1 MKKAIVVGSGIAGL
15 ASSIRLAHKG
25 YKVSVYE
32 KNDTYGGKLGYFKKD
47 GFRFDTGPSLFT
59 MPQYFEDLFFDVGYN
74 FSDFVTY
81 EKLPSSCKYFF
92 DDYTKFV
99 FYQDKEKLKKELNS
113 VFKSD
118 EKNVLDYLVKSEELY
133 ENSGALFIENSLHK
147 LKTFF
152 SFKAL
157 KSLPYLISVENS
169 KSLHAKNK
177 KYLNSEKLIQIFDRY
192 ATYNGSSPYKTP
204 GMMSMIPHLEQN
216 IGTFFPKG
224 GMRSLV
230 DALYQLA
237 LKLKVDFNFN
247 SEVNSFNVE
256 NSSISSIVVNDVPVK
271 ADLFIS
277 NMDVALT
284 YKKLLKDNKTFKSE
298 TAKER
303 TSSGVVFYWGINK
316 VFEDLDLHNIFFS
329 SDYHHEFNQIF
340 EHDEFPEDPTIYVNI
355 TCKHEL
361 IDAPEGKENWFVMVN
376 VPSSFNY
383 SNEEIELLKNR
394 VLIKLSKLLKV
405 ELSPLILTEEILHP
419 KKIKNN
425 TNAYLGALYGTAS
438 NSVISAFNRHSNF
451 STRYKNLYFVGGT
464 VHPGGGIPLCL
475 NSAKIVVDSL

>member
-1 MKKAIVVGSGIAGL
+1 M
-15 ASSIRLAHKG
+15 
-25 YKVSVYE
+25 
-32 KNDTYGGKLGYFKKD
+32 
-47 GFRFDTGPSLFT
+47 
-59 MPQYFEDLFFDVGYN
+59 
-74 FSDFVTY
+74 
-81 EKLPSSCKYFF
+81 
-92 DDYTKFV
+92 
-99 FYQDKEKLKKELNS
+99 
-113 VFKSD
+113 FKSD

-340 EHDEFPEDPTIYVNI
+340 EHDEFPKDPTIYVNI